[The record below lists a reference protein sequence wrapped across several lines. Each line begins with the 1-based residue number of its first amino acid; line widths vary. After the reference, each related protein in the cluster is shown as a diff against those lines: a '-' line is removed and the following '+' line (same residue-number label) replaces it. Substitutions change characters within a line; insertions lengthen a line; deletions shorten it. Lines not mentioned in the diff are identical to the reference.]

1 MGGERSTCS
10 FRFEV
15 YTADI
20 IAKSISVLA
29 TPKSMNSDGTAKQR
43 LDLQSPLQPEIID
56 VRVVEEISSVPEP
69 LGDIWASGE
78 VPDDR
83 TTSSPSAQPQP
94 PITIPVEPPVDLPQP
109 TGATTEIPEAEDN
122 WHLLLDEI
130 DRDLEPAPSLKP
142 VASAEPVV
150 AASPSLA
157 TTIPTEPVENSAVPL
172 IRAEAQIKAE
182 IAKLQAT
189 QATLQQQI
197 VETQASFGQVIQT
210 SISELEQRRQ
220 KLQISVEQ
228 LERRRDRIEKEIAKS
243 FAGGSQDVAIRL
255 QGFKDYLVGSL
266 QDLVVIAEEIE
277 FPQPPPA
284 QIRLQAPLER
294 TASSSNTP
302 RDRTPTQSPPSR
314 ESRNQTP
321 QFAEPAFKTTANKV
335 RASIDRYRNAPDY
348 YAPTWQLRRTL
359 EAVHADKV
367 SDWFLSKDGRGAVR
381 TMGSRLQN
389 ILVAAAAV
397 SVLRELYGDYLRTLV
412 LANLPERLGDWR
424 RGFQDCLGLSKTDFG
439 SNGGIILFED
449 PEALIQKVDRIVAN
463 KEMPLIIIDN
473 SEGQISLSI
482 LQYPLWLAF
491 APDPNQQLDDRE
503 YR

>member
-1 MGGERSTCS
+1 
-10 FRFEV
+10 
-15 YTADI
+15 
-20 IAKSISVLA
+20 
-29 TPKSMNSDGTAKQR
+29 MNSDGTAKPKPVR
-43 LDLQSPLQPEIID
+43 SSPQPEIID
-56 VRVVEEISSVPEP
+56 VQVVEISSVPEP
-69 LGDIWASGE
+69 LEDVWDSDE
-78 VPDDR
+78 V
-83 TTSSPSAQPQP
+83 AEPQSTVKAEELELES
-94 PITIPVEPPVDLPQP
+94 I
-109 TGATTEIPEAEDN
+109 ATPEDN
-122 WHLLLDEI
+122 WAILLDEI
-130 DRDLEPAPSLKP
+130 SQDSEPEPNIEIVLKSRSVRIDDVQLEPL
-142 VASAEPVV
+142 
-150 AASPSLA
+150 LR
-157 TTIPTEPVENSAVPL
+157 TE
-172 IRAEAQIKAE
+172 AE
-182 IAKLQAT
+182 IQSQIVTLQAT
-189 QATLQQQI
+189 QSQLQQQI
-197 VETQASFGQVIQT
+197 AATQTSFGQIIQT
-210 SISELEQRRQ
+210 SIGDLEQRRQ

-228 LERRRDRIEKEIAKS
+228 LERKRDRIKEEINKS

-284 QIRLQAPLER
+284 QIRIQTPL
-294 TASSSNTP
+294 AK
-302 RDRTPTQSPPSR
+302 TPTATPSPRQP
-314 ESRNQTP
+314 P
-321 QFAEPAFKTTANKV
+321 QFAEPAFKSTASKV
-335 RASIDRYRNAPDY
+335 RTSIDRYRNAPDY

-367 SDWFLSKDGRGAVR
+367 SDWFFNKDGRGAIR

-397 SVLRELYGDYLRTLV
+397 SALRELYGDYLRTLV

-439 SNGGIILFED
+439 ANGGIILFED
-449 PEALIQKVDRIVAN
+449 PEALVQKVDRIVAN

-491 APDPNQQLDDRE
+491 APDPSQQMDDYRE

>member
-1 MGGERSTCS
+1 
-10 FRFEV
+10 
-15 YTADI
+15 
-20 IAKSISVLA
+20 
-29 TPKSMNSDGTAKQR
+29 MNPDGTVNHQPDLR
-43 LDLQSPLQPEIID
+43 SPTPELDIID

-69 LGDIWASGE
+69 LGDVWASDALD
-78 VPDDR
+78 PPN
-83 TTSSPSAQPQP
+83 TTTESSVAPQP
-94 PITIPVEPPVDLPQP
+94 PIPDLP
-109 TGATTEIPEAEDN
+109 TAATPLTPADN
-122 WHLLLDEI
+122 WNILLDEI
-130 DRDLEPAPSLKP
+130 GQDLEP
-142 VASAEPVV
+142 EPE
-150 AASPSLA
+150 
-157 TTIPTEPVENSAVPL
+157 IEPAKVEPL
-172 IRAEAQIKAE
+172 VRAEAEIKAE

-189 QATLQQQI
+189 QAQLEQQI
-197 VETQASFGQVIQT
+197 IATQTSFGQIIQT
-210 SISELEQRRQ
+210 SVTDLEQRRQ

-228 LERRRDRIEKEIAKS
+228 LERRRDRIKEEINKS
-243 FAGGSQDVAIRL
+243 FAGGSQDIAIRL

-284 QIRLQAPLER
+284 QIRIQTPL
-294 TASSSNTP
+294 SKP
-302 RDRTPTQSPPSR
+302 PTTTSLPKS
-314 ESRNQTP
+314 QTP
-321 QFAEPAFKTTANKV
+321 QFTEPAFKATAGKV
-335 RASIDRYRNAPDY
+335 RGSIDRYRNAPDY

-367 SDWFLSKDGRGAVR
+367 SDWFFNKDGRGAIR

-397 SVLRELYGDYLRTLV
+397 SVLRELYGDYLRTIV

-439 SNGGIILFED
+439 ANGGIILFED
-449 PEALIQKVDRIVAN
+449 PEALVRSVDRIVAN
-463 KEMPLIIIDN
+463 KEMPFIIIDN

-491 APDPNQQLDDRE
+491 APDPNQQLDDYRE

>member
-1 MGGERSTCS
+1 
-10 FRFEV
+10 
-15 YTADI
+15 
-20 IAKSISVLA
+20 
-29 TPKSMNSDGTAKQR
+29 MNPDGTPNPNP
-43 LDLQSPLQPEIID
+43 DLRSPAHSPEIID

-69 LGDIWASGE
+69 LGDVWDSDELANS
-78 VPDDR
+78 
-83 TTSSPSAQPQP
+83 QP
-94 PITIPVEPPVDLPQP
+94 TATEPPTQQEHPEP
-109 TGATTEIPEAEDN
+109 TTTESPTLEDN
-122 WHLLLDEI
+122 WAILLDEI
-130 DRDLEPAPSLKP
+130 SQESEP
-142 VASAEPVV
+142 EP
-150 AASPSLA
+150 
-157 TTIPTEPVENSAVPL
+157 TIGSVSDFKVEPL
-172 IRAEAQIKAE
+172 LRAEAEIKAE

-189 QATLQQQI
+189 QFQLEQQI
-197 VETQASFGQVIQT
+197 VDTQISFGQIIQT
-210 SISELEQRRQ
+210 SVTDLEQRRQ

-228 LERRRDRIEKEIAKS
+228 LERRRDRIKAEINKS
-243 FAGGSQDVAIRL
+243 FAGGSQDIAIRL

-284 QIRLQAPLER
+284 QIRLQTPLSQQAPIA
-294 TASSSNTP
+294 TTP
-302 RDRTPTQSPPSR
+302 SP
-314 ESRNQTP
+314 RNQTP
-321 QFAEPAFKTTANKV
+321 QFTEPAFKATAGKV
-335 RASIDRYRNAPDY
+335 RGSIDRYRTAPDY

-367 SDWFLSKDGRGAVR
+367 SDWFFAKDGRGAVR

-397 SVLRELYGDYLRTLV
+397 SALRELYGDYLRTLV

-439 SNGGIILFED
+439 GNGGIILFED
-449 PEALIQKVDRIVAN
+449 PEALVQKVDRIVVN

-473 SEGQISLSI
+473 SEGKIDLSI

-491 APDPNQQLDDRE
+491 APDPNQQLDDYRE